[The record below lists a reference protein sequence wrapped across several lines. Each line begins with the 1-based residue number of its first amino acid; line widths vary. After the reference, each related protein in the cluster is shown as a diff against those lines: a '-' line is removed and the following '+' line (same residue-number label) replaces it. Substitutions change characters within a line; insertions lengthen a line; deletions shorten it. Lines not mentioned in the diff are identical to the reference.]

1 MQPEYRMQRVYIGKV
16 KAVVF
21 DWAGTVVDT
30 GVMAPALTF
39 RAIFE
44 EEGVPVTEAEAREP
58 MGMHKRTHIERMLEM
73 PAVCSR
79 WVEKFGREPS
89 AEDVDRMYAKFVP
102 KNIEALEK
110 HVDVITNVPQTV
122 EELRDRGIKIGSSTG
137 YVRPILEKLMP
148 IAARKGFSPDV
159 SVTADE
165 VPASRP
171 LPHMVWMNA
180 IRLNVSP
187 IEAIVKVDDTVD
199 GIREGLAAGCW
210 TVGVVKTG
218 NYVGLSA
225 AQLATTPK
233 DELQRRM
240 KRAYDI
246 MTNCGSHYVID
257 SVTELLAVIDDIERR
272 LANGERP

>member
-1 MQPEYRMQRVYIGKV
+1 MEAEYRMKRTYIGKV
-16 KAVVF
+16 KAVIF

-30 GVMAPALTF
+30 GVMAPALAF

-44 EEGVPVTEAEAREP
+44 EEGIAVTDNEVREP
-58 MGMHKRTHIERMLEM
+58 MGMHKRTHIEKMLEM
-73 PAVCSR
+73 PTVRRR
-79 WVEKFGREPS
+79 WVEKFDREPTKD
-89 AEDVDRMYAKFVP
+89 DVDRMYAKFVP
-102 KNIEALEK
+102 KNIEALET
-110 HVDVITNVPQTV
+110 HADVITNVPQTV
-122 EELRDRGIKIGSSTG
+122 EELRDRGIKIGSCTG
-137 YVRPILEKLMP
+137 FVRPILDRLMP

-165 VPASRP
+165 VPAARP
-171 LPHMVWMNA
+171 LPHMVWLNA

-210 TVGVVKTG
+210 TVGG

-225 AQLATTPK
+225 AQLAVTPRQ
-233 DELQRRM
+233 EVQRRM

-246 MTNCGSHYVID
+246 MTDCGCHYVID
-257 SVTELLAVIDDIERR
+257 SVTELLVVIDDIERR
-272 LANGERP
+272 LASGERP